1 MSGRSGAS
9 TLSALIPAAVVP
21 AAEPEP
27 QIAEEVIEVVV
38 EGRAEPSVAEA
49 AEAQTADEVAES
61 LTTQAD
67 EVAADEEAAQNATS
81 PRPLT
86 RPIVI
91 PEINVAEL
99 GVADR
104 LGLSDFD
111 DDDEVGPTS

>member
-1 MSGRSGAS
+1 MVPTSEE
-9 TLSALIPAAVVP
+9 AV
-21 AAEPEP
+21 EPTDD
-27 QIAEEVIEVVV
+27 VIE
-38 EGRAEPSVAEA
+38 A
-49 AEAQTADEVAES
+49 AKLDETPALTTPADTDTADEAEDDANDAGS
-61 LTTQAD
+61 EPSAED
-67 EVAADEEAAQNATS
+67 EATKDDEPAKDDAPTATS

-86 RPIVI
+86 RPIVL